1 MSISVLG
8 AGAFGTS
15 LALSLAQTGTQV
27 TLWCRNA
34 DQARHMADTRETGP
48 LLPGHTLPSKI
59 QITAEAYA
67 FDATTCLIA
76 VPTQQLAGFLATLP
90 IRTSALVACCKGID
104 RSTGLGPVATIAA
117 AHPNATAAIL
127 TGPSFAADIARGLP
141 TALVL
146 ACADDA
152 AATHLQDQLTRPTL
166 RIYRTT
172 DVIGAELGGALKNVI
187 ALAAGMTIGAGLG
200 DSARASV
207 MARGFSE
214 LQRFA
219 VANGAQN
226 ETLQG
231 LSGLGDL
238 FLTATSEKS
247 RNFTAG
253 ITLGKGRALDPGTTI
268 EGIATAPA
276 VCAKAASLGLQL
288 PLISAVSDVAG
299 GNLDIASAIETLMT
313 RPVGKE

>member
-15 LALSLAQTGTQV
+15 LALSLAQTGIPV
-27 TLWCRNA
+27 TLWCRNPE
-34 DQARHMADTRETGP
+34 QARQMAEMRETGP
-48 LLPGHTLPSKI
+48 RLPDHALPDSI
-59 QITAEAYA
+59 HVTAEPAA
-67 FDATTCLIA
+67 FQADVCLIA
-76 VPTQQLAGFLATLP
+76 VPSQQLAGFLTKMP
-90 IRTSALVACCKGID
+90 MSSSALIACCKGVD

-117 AHPNATAAIL
+117 AHPDATAALL

-146 ACADDA
+146 ACQNADEA
-152 AATHLQDQLTRPTL
+152 VRLQSLLTRPTL
-166 RIYRTT
+166 RVYRTT
-172 DVIGAELGGALKNVI
+172 DVVGAELGGALKNVI

-219 VANGAQN
+219 VAKGARN

-253 ITLGKGRALDPGTTI
+253 IALGNGLAPDPGATI

-276 VCAKAASLGLQL
+276 VNAEAVSLGLQL
-288 PLISAVSDVAG
+288 PLISAVSQVASG
-299 GNLDIASAIETLMT
+299 TLDIASAIETLMA

>member
-15 LALSLAQTGTQV
+15 LAMSLAQAGAEV
-27 TLWCRNA
+27 TLWTRNA
-34 DQARHMADTRETGP
+34 ELAEAMRETRETGP
-48 LLPGHTLPSKI
+48 SLPGHRLPESVRV
-59 QITAEAYA
+59 TAAAEA
-67 FDATTCLIA
+67 FDANTCLIA
-76 VPTQQLAGFLATLP
+76 VPTQELAGFLPQLP
-90 IRTSALVACCKGID
+90 ACNSALIACCKGID
-104 RSTGLGPVATIAA
+104 RVTGLGPVATIAA
-117 AHPNATAAIL
+117 AHPGATAAIL
-127 TGPSFAADIARGLP
+127 TGPSFAADIACGLP

-146 ACADDA
+146 ACADGGE
-152 AATHLQDQLTRPTL
+152 ATRLQEQLTCPSL

-172 DVIGAELGGALKNVI
+172 DVVGAEMGGALKNVV

-219 VANGAQN
+219 VAKGARN

-253 ITLGKGRALDPGTTI
+253 IELGKGHPPDPDATI

-276 VCAKAASLGLQL
+276 VCREAETLGVQL
-288 PLISAVSDVAG
+288 PLITAVSQVASG
-299 GNLDIASAIETLMT
+299 TLDIASAIETLMA